1 MKAIHKIIASFSVAA
16 LLAALG
22 IVASF
27 LAFRELDEAYQAR
40 NHSTELIAKANNLL
54 SMMKDA
60 ETGERGYMLT
70 GDVRYLQPYL
80 AVQNTIK
87 GDLQA
92 LLRLGQA
99 DGARQHLLALV
110 PLVDAD
116 LSAMA
121 STIALRRSSDLT
133 VERRN
138 QSSAE
143 GKRLMDQIRTE
154 AEAFRQVEVAILAQ
168 REAQFQSKMR
178 SLFALMVAASVV
190 TLTLALAFAYLIYK
204 ESQQRAR
211 DLIHLETSSLLD
223 ILQKKNVEL
232 TNATAAAKEANL
244 AKSDFLSNMSHEIRT
259 PMNAI
264 VGMSYLAMNT
274 ELTPRQRDYIMKIK
288 NSSRHLLNIIN
299 DILDFSKIE
308 AGKLTLECTEFELE
322 KVLETVA
329 NLIAEKASAKDLELV
344 FNVDKSVPP
353 LLIGDPLRLGQI
365 LINYGNNAVKFT
377 ARGEIDI
384 IVNVVEQTEAD
395 VLIRFSVRDTGIG
408 LSPEQVSHLFQRFSQ
423 ADSSTTRDYGGSGLG
438 LVISKTL
445 AELMNGQVGVESEA
459 GIGSTFWF
467 TARLGKGV
475 GQRRNLALSADM
487 RDKRVL
493 VVDDNDNARLVLT
506 TLLTGMSFT
515 VDQAASG
522 KEAIHAVEIAAAS
535 GLPYDIVFLDWQMP
549 GMDGI
554 ELARRIRALAI
565 SRMPHLMMVTAYGRE
580 EVLQEAED
588 AGIENVLIKP
598 ISASVLFDSVVR
610 ILGEIPDGALDAG
623 NGPTAAYKQLAVF
636 KGARI
641 LLVEDSDLN
650 QEVAIELL
658 QSAGFVVDL
667 AENGAIAL
675 EKIKNAEYNLV
686 LMDMQMPVMDGVTA
700 TKEIRKD
707 IRYRDLPVV
716 AMTAN
721 AMKGDRDRCLA
732 AGMNDHV
739 AKPIEPEEL
748 WKAILKWT
756 KPNHLPQPI
765 SLAAAP
771 EADQE
776 ELQSEIVGLDTIN
789 ALRRMLGNKPLY
801 AKLLNMFAAG
811 QKSATIE
818 IQAALESD
826 DWDRAERLAHT
837 LKGASANIGAT
848 ALPQLADLLE
858 TAIRER
864 QPRATINERLHQLA
878 QPLAALLAQ
887 LERKLPPASSAD
899 TVATLD
905 REKLVVVC
913 HELRNALAD
922 QDSEACDVMDAN
934 AGLLKAAFPNHYSS
948 LSESVRSF
956 DFDAALTVLSDASQ
970 TIT

>member
-1 MKAIHKIIASFSVAA
+1 
-16 LLAALG
+16 
-22 IVASF
+22 
-27 LAFRELDEAYQAR
+27 
-40 NHSTELIAKANNLL
+40 
-54 SMMKDA
+54 
-60 ETGERGYMLT
+60 
-70 GDVRYLQPYL
+70 
-80 AVQNTIK
+80 
-87 GDLQA
+87 
-92 LLRLGQA
+92 
-99 DGARQHLLALV
+99 
-110 PLVDAD
+110 
-116 LSAMA
+116 
-121 STIALRRSSDLT
+121 
-133 VERRN
+133 
-138 QSSAE
+138 
-143 GKRLMDQIRTE
+143 
-154 AEAFRQVEVAILAQ
+154 
-168 REAQFQSKMR
+168 
-178 SLFALMVAASVV
+178 
-190 TLTLALAFAYLIYK
+190 
-204 ESQQRAR
+204 
-211 DLIHLETSSLLD
+211 
-223 ILQKKNVEL
+223 
-232 TNATAAAKEANL
+232 
-244 AKSDFLSNMSHEIRT
+244 
-259 PMNAI
+259 
-264 VGMSYLAMNT
+264 
-274 ELTPRQRDYIMKIK
+274 
-288 NSSRHLLNIIN
+288 
-299 DILDFSKIE
+299 
-308 AGKLTLECTEFELE
+308 
-322 KVLETVA
+322 
-329 NLIAEKASAKDLELV
+329 
-344 FNVDKSVPP
+344 
-353 LLIGDPLRLGQI
+353 
-365 LINYGNNAVKFT
+365 
-377 ARGEIDI
+377 
-384 IVNVVEQTEAD
+384 
-395 VLIRFSVRDTGIG
+395 
-408 LSPEQVSHLFQRFSQ
+408 
-423 ADSSTTRDYGGSGLG
+423 
-438 LVISKTL
+438 
-445 AELMNGQVGVESEA
+445 
-459 GIGSTFWF
+459 
-467 TARLGKGV
+467 
-475 GQRRNLALSADM
+475 
-487 RDKRVL
+487 
-493 VVDDNDNARLVLT
+493 
-506 TLLTGMSFT
+506 
-515 VDQAASG
+515 
-522 KEAIHAVEIAAAS
+522 
-535 GLPYDIVFLDWQMP
+535 
-549 GMDGI
+549 
-554 ELARRIRALAI
+554 
-565 SRMPHLMMVTAYGRE
+565 
-580 EVLQEAED
+580 
-588 AGIENVLIKP
+588 
-598 ISASVLFDSVVR
+598 
-610 ILGEIPDGALDAG
+610 
-623 NGPTAAYKQLAVF
+623 
-636 KGARI
+636 
-641 LLVEDSDLN
+641 
-650 QEVAIELL
+650 
-658 QSAGFVVDL
+658 
-667 AENGAIAL
+667 
-675 EKIKNAEYNLV
+675 
-686 LMDMQMPVMDGVTA
+686 MDMQMPVMDGVTA